1 MQIKQMNTR
10 LETRRITMKFEKEV
24 RLAEMRVE
32 EAEDK
37 MILEGYAIV
46 FEEETLIG
54 DEERGFREV
63 ISRDSLSKANMKDV
77 PLKYNHMDSFLILAR
92 TKNKSLSLSVDEK
105 GLKVHAEL
113 LNTTTNQDVYKMVK
127 AGLLD
132 KMSFAFTVKKQS
144 WDRKAEIPLRRIEE
158 IDRLY
163 DVSVVDLPAYE
174 GTSIYSRS
182 LDLVETELKAMDL
195 AKREEE
201 AKVIRKRI
209 SIKTLI

>member
-1 MQIKQMNTR
+1 MND
-10 LETRRITMKFEKEV
+10 KEV

-32 EAEDK
+32 ETEDK

-46 FEEETLIG
+46 FEQETMIG

-201 AKVIRKRI
+201 AKVIKKRI
-209 SIKTLI
+209 CIKTLI

>member
-1 MQIKQMNTR
+1 
-10 LETRRITMKFEKEV
+10 MKFEKEV

-132 KMSFAFTVKKQS
+132 KMSLAFTVKKQS

-201 AKVIRKRI
+201 AKVIKKRI
-209 SIKTLI
+209 GIKTLI

>member
-1 MQIKQMNTR
+1 
-10 LETRRITMKFEKEV
+10 MKFEKEV

-158 IDRLY
+158 IDRLF

>member
-1 MQIKQMNTR
+1 
-10 LETRRITMKFEKEV
+10 MKFEKEV

-92 TKNKSLSLSVDEK
+92 TKNKSLSLSVDEH
-105 GLKVHAEL
+105 GLKVRAEL
-113 LNTTTNQDVYKMVK
+113 LNTTTNADVYKMVK

-144 WDRKAEIPLRRIEE
+144 WDRSSKIPLRRIEE
-158 IDRLY
+158 IDRLF

-209 SIKTLI
+209 SIKTRT

>member
-1 MQIKQMNTR
+1 
-10 LETRRITMKFEKEV
+10 MKFEKEV

-158 IDRLY
+158 IDRLF

-201 AKVIRKRI
+201 AKVIKKRI
-209 SIKTLI
+209 GIKTLI

>member
-1 MQIKQMNTR
+1 
-10 LETRRITMKFEKEV
+10 
-24 RLAEMRVE
+24 
-32 EAEDK
+32 
-37 MILEGYAIV
+37 
-46 FEEETLIG
+46 
-54 DEERGFREV
+54 
-63 ISRDSLSKANMKDV
+63 MKDV
-77 PLKYNHMDSFLILAR
+77 PMKYNHMDSFLILAR
-92 TKNKSLSLSVDEK
+92 TKNKSLSLSVDDH
-105 GLKVHAEL
+105 GLKVRAEL
-113 LNTTTNQDVYKMVK
+113 LNTTTNADVYKMVK

-144 WDRKAEIPLRRIEE
+144 WDRSSKIPLRRIEE
-158 IDRLY
+158 IDRLF

-209 SIKTLI
+209 SIKTRT

>member
-1 MQIKQMNTR
+1 
-10 LETRRITMKFEKEV
+10 MKFEKEV

-32 EAEDK
+32 ETEDK

-92 TKNKSLSLSVDEK
+92 TKNKSLSLSVDKK

-158 IDRLY
+158 IDRLF

-209 SIKTLI
+209 SIKSRT

>member
-1 MQIKQMNTR
+1 MNDK
-10 LETRRITMKFEKEV
+10 ET

-32 EAEDK
+32 ETEDK

-46 FEEETLIG
+46 FDQETMIG
-54 DEERGFREV
+54 DEERGFKEV
-63 ISRDSLSKANMKDV
+63 ISRESLSKTNMKDV
-77 PLKYNHMDSFLILAR
+77 PMKYNHMDSFLILAR
-92 TKNKSLSLSVDEK
+92 TKNKSLSLSVDEH
-105 GLKVHAEL
+105 GLKVRAEL
-113 LNTTTNQDVYKMVK
+113 LNTTTNADVYKMVK

-144 WDRKAEIPLRRIEE
+144 WDRSSKIPLRRIEE
-158 IDRLY
+158 IDRLF

-209 SIKTLI
+209 SIKTRI

>member
-1 MQIKQMNTR
+1 MTMNN
-10 LETRRITMKFEKEV
+10 KEV

-32 EAEDK
+32 ETEDK

-46 FEEETLIG
+46 FEQETMIG

-63 ISRDSLSKANMKDV
+63 ISKDSLSKANMKDV
-77 PLKYNHMDSFLILAR
+77 PMKYNHMDSFLILAR
-92 TKNKSLSLSVDEK
+92 TKNKSLSLSVDDK
-105 GLKVHAEL
+105 GLKVRAEL
-113 LNTTTNQDVYKMVK
+113 LNTTTNADVYKMVK

-144 WDRKAEIPLRRIEE
+144 WDTDSKIPLRRIEE

-201 AKVIRKRI
+201 AKVIKKRI
-209 SIKTLI
+209 GIKTVI

>member
-1 MQIKQMNTR
+1 
-10 LETRRITMKFEKEV
+10 MKFEKEV

-144 WDRKAEIPLRRIEE
+144 WDRKTEIPLRRIEE

-209 SIKTLI
+209 SIKSII

>member
-1 MQIKQMNTR
+1 
-10 LETRRITMKFEKEV
+10 MKFEKEV

-209 SIKTLI
+209 SIKSII

>member
-1 MQIKQMNTR
+1 
-10 LETRRITMKFEKEV
+10 MKFEKEV

-209 SIKTLI
+209 SIKSRT